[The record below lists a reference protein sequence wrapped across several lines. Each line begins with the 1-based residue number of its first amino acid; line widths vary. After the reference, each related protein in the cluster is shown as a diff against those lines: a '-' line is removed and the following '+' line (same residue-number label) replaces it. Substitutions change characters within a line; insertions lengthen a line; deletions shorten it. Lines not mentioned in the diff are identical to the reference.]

1 MWIFDVFH
9 GCSGTPQPRSP
20 GARSSIMGSDA
31 PRKRACSRRIVAQ
44 NHIVTVKLAI
54 CYPSAEALLHE
65 HLADGR
71 GRATGANSALG

>member
-1 MWIFDVFH
+1 
-9 GCSGTPQPRSP
+9 
-20 GARSSIMGSDA
+20 MGSDA